1 MTKNTFNVAV
11 TSNSTAFT
19 FPSTYPI
26 DPAGLYSDISFT
38 VTAGTG
44 IGQTRRIVTYD
55 TSRVATV
62 DRAFDT
68 NLDTSSQ
75 VTLNFAIEDV
85 SSITVK
91 PTTYGTSVYGG
102 KSSTTANYPSMD
114 VDSLSQSSEGKT
126 FLSRTNF
133 NKLIFP
139 LPETYISRT
148 NFSDVDFVHR
158 KLITNQTFSGGQLII
173 TLSGKEKF
181 YYGTDTS
188 YLSNSNAEENFI
200 VIVRDKLASN
210 YSNGQ
215 LLVLSYDGV
224 SNGIFRLGQT
234 QMRIDAGLQSFT
246 GDVFVNVKVE
256 DADVSPSIVKQKI
269 LKGEKT
275 AIADVDYV
283 NAALAVTGEANT
295 KIDAAN
301 GVVWFTRYSDIN
313 KIPGNRQSLYV
324 SDVIKINKI
333 FDSGNTQFLPNS
345 VNAIDIT
352 DHYLFETGQRD
363 NYYDHGSI
371 ILKDGKSPPAGQTA
385 VLLTYFDHSGSE
397 GFFTAESYSAGDMAN
412 NYVGVYSSAAV
423 GTTSLADTIDFRP
436 RRTDGTTAFTFTG
449 LKLPFTEESMEL
461 NYGYYIPRIDK
472 VVATSNKDFKVV
484 PGIPS
489 KYPKPPN
496 DVPDTMTLYTMFIPP
511 YTKKA
516 TDVKFKFHEN
526 RRYTMRDIGR
536 IEKRVERLEYYTQ
549 LSLLEQQARDES
561 YFYEDRI
568 IEKEKYGILVDQFDG
583 FNIAD
588 NKNPDL
594 LCHISFNQLKP
605 YKKITQVDL
614 ELLSS
619 SGNYKLNNKTYTLS
633 YTEEEM
639 ITQNTATKAT
649 TVQPYL
655 FGTYNGNI
663 ELTPEID
670 NWISETF
677 SPAVVSTDTVENQTA
692 QTQTSTPAAT
702 SEPQPTTTTTTAQTG
717 ETINHTGFN
726 NTSFDNPPNESST
739 VAAIVD
745 AVAGFGTINFNGIF
759 PITPIGDISGLSQWS
774 IAISDQLGLLQN
786 ADVDDPPRFN
796 TQGGGGRSAVGT
808 GAGTRRPR

>member
-1 MTKNTFNVAV
+1 
-11 TSNSTAFT
+11 
-19 FPSTYPI
+19 
-26 DPAGLYSDISFT
+26 
-38 VTAGTG
+38 
-44 IGQTRRIVTYD
+44 
-55 TSRVATV
+55 
-62 DRAFDT
+62 
-68 NLDTSSQ
+68 
-75 VTLNFAIEDV
+75 
-85 SSITVK
+85 
-91 PTTYGTSVYGG
+91 
-102 KSSTTANYPSMD
+102 
-114 VDSLSQSSEGKT
+114 
-126 FLSRTNF
+126 
-133 NKLIFP
+133 
-139 LPETYISRT
+139 
-148 NFSDVDFVHR
+148 
-158 KLITNQTFSGGQLII
+158 
-173 TLSGKEKF
+173 
-181 YYGTDTS
+181 
-188 YLSNSNAEENFI
+188 
-200 VIVRDKLASN
+200 
-210 YSNGQ
+210 
-215 LLVLSYDGV
+215 
-224 SNGIFRLGQT
+224 
-234 QMRIDAGLQSFT
+234 
-246 GDVFVNVKVE
+246 
-256 DADVSPSIVKQKI
+256 
-269 LKGEKT
+269 
-275 AIADVDYV
+275 
-283 NAALAVTGEANT
+283 
-295 KIDAAN
+295 
-301 GVVWFTRYSDIN
+301 
-313 KIPGNRQSLYV
+313 
-324 SDVIKINKI
+324 
-333 FDSGNTQFLPNS
+333 
-345 VNAIDIT
+345 
-352 DHYLFETGQRD
+352 
-363 NYYDHGSI
+363 
-371 ILKDGKSPPAGQTA
+371 
-385 VLLTYFDHSGSE
+385 
-397 GFFTAESYSAGDMAN
+397 
-412 NYVGVYSSAAV
+412 
-423 GTTSLADTIDFRP
+423 
-436 RRTDGTTAFTFTG
+436 
-449 LKLPFTEESMEL
+449 
-461 NYGYYIPRIDK
+461 
-472 VVATSNKDFKVV
+472 
-484 PGIPS
+484 
-489 KYPKPPN
+489 
-496 DVPDTMTLYTMFIPP
+496 
-511 YTKKA
+511 
-516 TDVKFKFHEN
+516 
-526 RRYTMRDIGR
+526 MRDIGR

-663 ELTPEID
+663 ELKPEID